1 MYDCLNGINTN
12 ICKIVALF
20 FADDGIILMQSLQEA
35 RESIQV
41 LTDINKINKRK
52 SCILIY
58 NNKNQPTQIEDIPVT
73 SSFVYL
79 GVTLQNKRDC
89 YKLHRI
95 ESMNKAKKYS
105 NLMLAVI
112 AKSCNKL
119 LIGKTYC
126 KSAALP
132 SILHGTEVIFLSKK
146 YIADLQTVEN
156 KALRYTVN
164 ARKATA
170 ISALRGEIGS
180 SLQTSRDM
188 WSKIFYIKHILLH
201 NNLLKEILLH
211 QFEERQPSKWIKQI
225 KTYMQD
231 LNINLHAI
239 EHYSPAKIKK
249 LVKSWDDSLW
259 MKDMQD
265 KSTMCIYRKFKHT
278 IRDEQDLYD
287 NTASS
292 VTLFRARTGTLKL
305 NWERRHTDGHIICDL
320 CKMNL
325 IEDIHHF
332 LMEYTAITDT
342 RKKTSWDYRGHI

>member
-1 MYDCLNGINTN
+1 MSLVVSDRGVIAQATSYLLVTYLIIEKMYECLNGINTN
-12 ICKIVALF
+12 IWKIVALF
-20 FADDGIILMQSLQEA
+20 FADDGIIMMQSLQEA

-41 LTDINKINKRK
+41 LTDISQKCGLSINKRK

-58 NNKNQPTQIEDIPVT
+58 NNNKNQPTQMEDIPVT

-105 NLMLAVI
+105 NLMPAVI

-119 LIGKTYC
+119 LIGKTYW

-146 YIADLQTVEN
+146 YIADLQTEEN

-188 WSKIFYIKHILLH
+188 RSKIFYIKHILLH

-265 KSTMCIYRKFKHT
+265 KSTRYI
-278 IRDEQDLYD
+278 
-287 NTASS
+287 
-292 VTLFRARTGTLKL
+292 
-305 NWERRHTDGHIICDL
+305 
-320 CKMNL
+320 
-325 IEDIHHF
+325 
-332 LMEYTAITDT
+332 
-342 RKKTSWDYRGHI
+342 

>member
-1 MYDCLNGINTN
+1 M
-12 ICKIVALF
+12 
-20 FADDGIILMQSLQEA
+20 
-35 RESIQV
+35 
-41 LTDINKINKRK
+41 
-52 SCILIY
+52 
-58 NNKNQPTQIEDIPVT
+58 
-73 SSFVYL
+73 
-79 GVTLQNKRDC
+79 
-89 YKLHRI
+89 
-95 ESMNKAKKYS
+95 
-105 NLMLAVI
+105 
-112 AKSCNKL
+112 
-119 LIGKTYC
+119 
-126 KSAALP
+126 
-132 SILHGTEVIFLSKK
+132 
-146 YIADLQTVEN
+146 
-156 KALRYTVN
+156 N

-188 WSKIFYIKHILLH
+188 RSKIFYIKHILLH

-225 KTYMQD
+225 QTYMQD
-231 LNINLHAI
+231 LNINLHAM

-265 KSTMCIYRKFKHT
+265 KRTMCIYRKFKHT

-292 VTLFRARTGTLKL
+292 VSLFRARISTLKL

-325 IEDIHHF
+325 I
-332 LMEYTAITDT
+332 
-342 RKKTSWDYRGHI
+342 

>member
-1 MYDCLNGINTN
+1 MYDCLNGIQTN
-12 ICKIVALF
+12 IRKIIALF
-20 FADDGIILMQSLQEA
+20 FSDDGIIMMQSIQEA
-35 RESIQV
+35 RESIQI
-41 LTDINKINKRK
+41 LTDISQKCGLSINKRK
-52 SCILIY
+52 SSILIY

-79 GVTLQNKRDC
+79 GVTIQNKRYC

-105 NLMLAVI
+105 NLMPAVI

-119 LIGKTYC
+119 LIGKTYWK

-188 WSKIFYIKHILLH
+188 RLKIFYIKHILLH
-201 NNLLKEILLH
+201 NNLLKEIWLH
-211 QFEERQPSKWIKQI
+211 KFEEK
-225 KTYMQD
+225 
-231 LNINLHAI
+231 
-239 EHYSPAKIKK
+239 
-249 LVKSWDDSLW
+249 
-259 MKDMQD
+259 
-265 KSTMCIYRKFKHT
+265 
-278 IRDEQDLYD
+278 
-287 NTASS
+287 
-292 VTLFRARTGTLKL
+292 
-305 NWERRHTDGHIICDL
+305 
-320 CKMNL
+320 
-325 IEDIHHF
+325 
-332 LMEYTAITDT
+332 
-342 RKKTSWDYRGHI
+342 